1 MTVSYKDMS
10 IEELRELYHVS
21 DADVAAVRAL
31 GKKLKP
37 RIDDAVDHFYTW
49 LKGEDEY
56 EEFFHDDDTL
66 SRVSHMQTRY
76 WGEFLDCELD
86 DGYLRSREVVGE
98 THARI
103 GLPLHIYLAAMN
115 HMLQVFVTD
124 MTQVDAKTAM
134 AVTRMMH
141 FDTSVVVL
149 AYAKVTG
156 ETIGAQSKALLE
168 MSTPVTQV
176 WDGILMMPL
185 VGIIDSMRARDVM
198 SAMLTR
204 ISETRARIFILD
216 IAGVAVVDT
225 AVANHL
231 IKITRAT
238 RLMGCTCIISGV
250 SPAIAETIVELGIDI
265 GTVKTTGTLMDAIS
279 LSFDHTGVRIERVE

>member
-1 MTVSYKDMS
+1 MSVSYKDMS
-10 IEELRELYHVS
+10 VRELRELYHVS
-21 DADVAAVRAL
+21 DDDIAAVRAL
-31 GKKLKP
+31 GKKLGP
-37 RIDDAVDHFYTW
+37 RLEEAIDLFYDW
-49 LKGEDEY
+49 LKGQEEY
-56 EEFFHDDDTL
+56 EEFFHEDETL
-66 SRVSHMQTRY
+66 NRVSHMQHQY
-76 WGEFLDCELD
+76 WKRFFEAELD
-86 DGYLRSREVVGE
+86 DDYVRAREMVGE

-115 HMLQVFVTD
+115 HMQQVFIAD
-124 MTQVDAKTAM
+124 MAKVDAETAM
-134 AVTRMMH
+134 AMTRMMH

-149 AYAKVTG
+149 AYARVTG

-176 WDGILMMPL
+176 WDGILLMPL

-198 SAMLTR
+198 SAML
-204 ISETRARIFILD
+204 SKVSDTRARIFILD

-279 LSFDHTGVRIERVE
+279 MSFDHTGVRIERVE